1 MNNKTIK
8 KVGVVLRP
16 STPELKDS
24 YNRLKKIFNSYDIE
38 VLLEKKSAQMI
49 KMSGNEFNEI
59 CKICDCL
66 VSFGGD
72 GTLIS
77 TVRKSFDFDIPILG
91 VHAGNLGF
99 LADLSLEELDSFVQ
113 KITQYKF
120 KIDERAVLEATII
133 KNSQEVKYYAFNDI
147 VLTRTGVSNMI
158 HIQTLID
165 SRSFNTYYGDGVIVS
180 TPTGSTAYNLS
191 AGGPVLFPMSNVFAL
206 TPICPHSLTQR
217 PVVLPGKFSIE
228 MRTSEERAL
237 IIIDG
242 QDIHELE
249 LGESVYIKLAT
260 KTVKLI
266 HKEEYNYFDVLKEK
280 LRWGE

>member
-1 MNNKTIK
+1 LKNKDIK

-16 STPELKDS
+16 STPEIKDAYMRVEQIFKN
-24 YNRLKKIFNSYDIE
+24 YNIE
-38 VLLEKKSAQMI
+38 VLLESRSAKMI
-49 KMSGNEFNEI
+49 GMTGESFKNI
-59 CKICDCL
+59 CKECDFI
-66 VSFGGD
+66 VTFGGD

-99 LADLSLEELDSFVQ
+99 LADLSVDELDPFVQ
-113 KITQYKF
+113 KIIQNRYRV
-120 KIDERAVLEATII
+120 DERAVLEATVI
-133 KNSQEVKYYAFNDI
+133 KNTKEVKYYAFNDI
-147 VLTRTGVSNMI
+147 VLTRTRVSNMI
-158 HIQTLID
+158 HIETLVD
-165 SRSFNTYYGDGVIVS
+165 SQSFNTYYGDGVIVS

-217 PVVLPGKFSIE
+217 PVVLPGKYAIE
-228 MRTSEERAL
+228 MKTSEERAL

-242 QDIHELE
+242 QDVHELE
-249 LGESVYIKLAT
+249 LGESVHIKLAT

-266 HKEEYNYFDVLKEK
+266 HKEEYNYFEVLKEK

>member
-8 KVGVVLRP
+8 KIGVVLRP

-24 YNRLKKIFNSYDIE
+24 YKKLKKIFKSHDIE
-38 VLLEKKSAQMI
+38 VFLEKNSAQMI
-49 KMSGNEFNEI
+49 GESGEEFETI
-59 CKICDCL
+59 CKSCDCL

-99 LADLSLEELDSFVQ
+99 LADLSLDELDDFVQ
-113 KITQYKF
+113 KIIKHRYRV
-120 KIDERAVLEATII
+120 DERAVLEATVI
-133 KNSQEVKYYAFNDI
+133 KNDKEVKYYAFNDI
-147 VLTRTGVSNMI
+147 VLTRTRVSNMI
-158 HIQTLID
+158 HIETLID

-217 PVVLPGKFSIE
+217 PIVLPGKFAIE

-242 QDIHELE
+242 QDMHELE
-249 LGESVYIKLAT
+249 LGESVHIKLAA